1 MSTPIIKALADI
13 RAADAGFS
21 GGKGANLGELLAA
34 GLSVPDGFVIGV
46 AAHRD
51 AVAAGPPA
59 TPSGE
64 VRDAIVASYRALGP
78 EVAVAVRSSALTEDG
93 VTSSHAGI
101 YETALNVTGAEQLL
115 DAVRD
120 CWTSASSS
128 RARQYSRTQG
138 LGSAESGMGVVVQRQ
153 VCASCAGVA
162 FTVDPLT
169 GCGDRLVL
177 ESAQGQG
184 LAVVSGMVTPDR
196 IVVDKNSLEI
206 LTIECGQRNTMQLSL
221 SENQI
226 REISRYALAIERWY
240 GRPQDIEW
248 ALDGQGKVWILQA
261 RPVTTF
267 DALQARAK
275 AVEFYDPPR
284 PPGSRWT
291 RVNIGE
297 ALPGVPTPLTWSM
310 WSGGLTMAQRESQIR
325 VGVISRREDG
335 GRVPLLTL
343 ARGWPVLSVDL
354 LLSQVAQVPGVDPK
368 SFSEQLLG
376 VAEDVDAAPLG
387 ARVAT
392 ALRMTARAPIALGML
407 GRRLGR
413 ASAISRRAWQ
423 REVSKP
429 AVDPL
434 ALLAGAA
441 ARFGETLTA
450 HTMQTYLCQSLYQ
463 AVERFAGTKVI
474 DLLSGD
480 GDLPEAHL
488 ARDLWL
494 LAGGRISLEHF
505 ISEHGFHG
513 PDEGEIASASWRQD
527 PEPVLHAAQA
537 WVDGDRLRDRVAALE
552 ARRDERR
559 RAEAAL
565 CASVPRPCRRAVAR
579 LIAMARRALVGRE
592 IGKAAFLQDLDVA
605 RHAVSYLGDDAVWHT
620 LDELRSK
627 VHLTSADIIARQRI
641 RSQCATLEPPLSFAG
656 DPGEQSCGT
665 VEGVPSM
672 ITGVG
677 ASPGCARGRARVVTE
692 PASAVVLGADEVLI
706 AHTTDPSWVMTFMTV
721 AGMAIDVGG
730 TLSHA
735 AIIAREL
742 GIPCVIGTG
751 NGTRAIPDGALVEI
765 DGSQGTVRIL
775 GAPTTDRS
783 GSA

>member
-1 MSTPIIKALADI
+1 MNTPIIKALADI

-46 AAHRD
+46 AAYQE
-51 AVAAGPPA
+51 AVAAGLPV
-59 TPSGE
+59 TPSDE

-78 EVAVAVRSSALTEDG
+78 DVAVAVRSSALAEDG
-93 VTSSHAGI
+93 ATASHAGI
-101 YETALNVTGAEQLL
+101 YETALNVTGVEQLL

-120 CWTSASSS
+120 CWTSTSSP
-128 RARQYSRTQG
+128 RARQYGRTRG

-153 VCASCAGVA
+153 ICASCAGVA
-162 FTVDPLT
+162 FTIDPLT
-169 GCGDRLVL
+169 GCRDRLVL
-177 ESAQGQG
+177 ESVQG
-184 LAVVSGMVTPDR
+184 LGQAVVSGMVTPDR
-196 IVVDKNSLEI
+196 VVVDKNSLEI
-206 LTIECGQRNTMQLSL
+206 LTIERGQWNMVQLSL

-226 REISRYALAIERWY
+226 REIAQDALAIERWY

-248 ALDGQGKVWILQA
+248 ALDGQGKIWILQA

-310 WSGGLTMAQRESQIR
+310 WSAGLTMAQRESQIR
-325 VGVISRREDG
+325 LGVVSRRED

-368 SFSEQLLG
+368 AFSEQLLG
-376 VAEDVDAAPLG
+376 AADDVDAAPLG

-407 GRRLGR
+407 SRRLGR
-413 ASAISRRAWQ
+413 VSAISRRAWQ
-423 REVSKP
+423 REVPAP

-441 ARFGETLTA
+441 ARFGETLA
-450 HTMQTYLCQSLYQ
+450 VHTMQTYLCQSLYQ
-463 AVERFAGTKVI
+463 AVERFAGSRVI

-480 GDLPEAHL
+480 GDLPEVHL

-559 RAEAAL
+559 RAEAEL

-605 RHAVSYLGDDAVWHT
+605 RHAVAFLGGDAVWHT
-620 LDELRSK
+620 LGELQSN
-627 VHLTSADIIARQRI
+627 VHLTSADITARQRI
-641 RSQCATLEPPLSFAG
+641 RSQYATLEPPLSFAG
-656 DPGEQSCGT
+656 NPGEQSCGT
-665 VEGVPSM
+665 VEGVPSI

-677 ASPGCARGRARVVTE
+677 ASPGRARGRARVVTE

-775 GAPTTDRS
+775 GAPTTDRP

>member
-1 MSTPIIKALADI
+1 MNTPIIKALADI

-46 AAHRD
+46 AAYQE
-51 AVAAGPPA
+51 AVAAGLPV
-59 TPSGE
+59 TPSDE

-78 EVAVAVRSSALTEDG
+78 DVAVAVRSSALAEDG
-93 VTSSHAGI
+93 ATASHAGI
-101 YETALNVTGAEQLL
+101 YETALNVTGVEQLL

-120 CWTSASSS
+120 CWTSASAP
-128 RARQYSRTQG
+128 RARQYGRTQG

-153 VCASCAGVA
+153 ICASCAGVA
-162 FTVDPLT
+162 FTIDPLT
-169 GCGDRLVL
+169 GCRDRLVL
-177 ESAQGQG
+177 ESVQG
-184 LAVVSGMVTPDR
+184 LGQAVVSGTVTPDR
-196 IVVDKNSLEI
+196 VVVDKNSLEI
-206 LTIECGQRNTMQLSL
+206 LTIERGQWNMVQLSL

-226 REISRYALAIERWY
+226 REIAQDALAIERWY

-248 ALDGQGKVWILQA
+248 ALDGPGKIWILQA

-310 WSGGLTMAQRESQIR
+310 WSAGLTMAQRESQIR
-325 VGVISRREDG
+325 LGVVARRED

-368 SFSEQLLG
+368 AFSEQLFG
-376 VAEDVDAAPLG
+376 AADDVDAAPLG

-407 GRRLGR
+407 NRRLR
-413 ASAISRRAWQ
+413 RVSAISRRAWQ
-423 REVSKP
+423 REVPAP

-441 ARFGETLTA
+441 ARFGETLA
-450 HTMQTYLCQSLYQ
+450 VHTMQTYLCQSLYQ
-463 AVERFAGTKVI
+463 AVERFAGSQVI

-513 PDEGEIASASWRQD
+513 PEEGEIASASWRQD

-605 RHAVSYLGDDAVWHT
+605 RHAVAFLGGDAVWHT
-620 LDELRSK
+620 LSELQSN
-627 VHLTSADIIARQRI
+627 VHLPSADITARQRI
-641 RSQCATLEPPLSFAG
+641 RSQYATLEPPLSFAG

-665 VEGVPSM
+665 VEGVPSI

-692 PASAVVLGADEVLI
+692 PASAVVLGADEVLV

-765 DGSQGTVRIL
+765 DGSQGTVQIL
-775 GAPTTDRS
+775 GAPTTDRP